1 MRVATR
7 SSATGPA
14 AVGLDKLVVDGG
26 LFVGVGRFAP
36 RTRGQ
41 PLAPGL
47 AFEERVVLHHVLH
60 PSTGQVAVGRQR
72 AQHALITA
80 RVCAIPKT

>member
-1 MRVATR
+1 MRVPTR

-14 AVGLDKLVVDGG
+14 AVGLDELVVDGG

-47 AFEERVVLHHVLH
+47 RSKGASYCIASFTHRLVRLRL
-60 PSTGQVAVGRQR
+60 VGN
-72 AQHALITA
+72 ALSML
-80 RVCAIPKT
+80 